1 MFIVDNMDFR
11 MRRWSQDMV
20 RYHHPKPNKN
30 TIMKS
35 FAIYYKVNKDFKDE
49 ELSDSQAFDRSIKS
63 KYLEK
68 YADVGELHMNIWKV
82 NQGGVRLHSV
92 FYVDLGVKVSFKCES
107 IRIYVP
113 FKTKAVQQADLCK
126 IIMENRELLCAV
138 FNDEMLPEPQ
148 LNTCF
153 CKVMNQTD
161 GRKFYLYQLG
171 SGNIKYEAYC
181 IGNTQVGTY
190 ITLTLNGNPKNADD
204 LNEFKDNQRY
214 VRIRLCVE
222 EKEKFAITEHISND
236 LIQAAFSR
244 TDLFDIR
251 INEKREIDGKILER
265 MKTDEYKQLLFD
277 KVHVFYIADTREDV
291 ENESSLKIDSRLL
304 EKNHWLTYEPKND
317 LRNTHFVAHHWRKRR
332 KEDKDLISD
341 ASVFFSTKYPS
352 LDGWRLTSYFAA
364 VVILG
369 WLGSMLSFKFSEIG
383 FTSGQWMSW
392 IRPAVI
398 FVLLCIIVG
407 LTAKINLGFESLK
420 IFRKR

>member
-1 MFIVDNMDFR
+1 
-11 MRRWSQDMV
+11 
-20 RYHHPKPNKN
+20 
-30 TIMKS
+30 MKS
-35 FAIYYKVNKDFKDE
+35 FAIYYKVDNKFKDDK
-49 ELSDSQAFDRSIKS
+49 LSDSQSFDSAVES
-63 KYLEK
+63 KDLEK

-113 FKTKAVQQADLCK
+113 FKTKAIQQADLCK

-138 FNDEMLPEPQ
+138 FNDEMLPKPQ
-148 LNTCF
+148 PNTCF
-153 CKVMNQTD
+153 CLVKNQTD
-161 GRKFYLYQLG
+161 GREFYLYQLG
-171 SGNIKYEAYC
+171 ADNIIYEPYC

-190 ITLTLNGNPKNADD
+190 ITLTLNGNPNNDD
-204 LNEFKDNQRY
+204 VLDKYKDMQRY
-214 VRIRLCVE
+214 VRIRLCVA
-222 EKEKFAITEHISND
+222 EKDKFAITEHISND

-304 EKNHWLTYEPKND
+304 EKNHWLTYEPTND

-332 KEDKDLISD
+332 KENKKLISD
-341 ASVFFSTKYPS
+341 ASVFFSTKYPC

-369 WLGSMLSFKFSEIG
+369 WLGSMLSFKFSEIDL
-383 FTSGQWMSW
+383 SWEQWTSW
-392 IRPAVI
+392 IRPGVI

-407 LTAKINLGFESLK
+407 LTAKINLGVESFK